1 MTPIIHISPFST
13 EAQCT
18 PARENA
24 YGERDEEYA
33 QSQRP
38 RPRDIA
44 HRPGKRAWRVRW
56 VRRLSCSSD
65 AHPGE
70 RRERRGNEGR
80 GGAGLSSLAV
90 TRLKLKRPVGVV
102 HSFRPHLELKEAHGQ
117 IVVARY
123 FQALRLPCVCV
134 CARAY
139 HKIVCVSVYGGRLSG
154 GSAPCCGRHPT

>member
-1 MTPIIHISPFST
+1 
-13 EAQCT
+13 
-18 PARENA
+18 
-24 YGERDEEYA
+24 
-33 QSQRP
+33 
-38 RPRDIA
+38 
-44 HRPGKRAWRVRW
+44 VRW